1 LFGVFEEFCQVG
13 LPERGGR
20 VGAVPAGF
28 RADGDEHVTAAP
40 DPPEG
45 VLQDAELRRASSRR
59 TGVDKAMDMFLA
71 IEKVTGGLIF
81 LKLNSTTPQTRL
93 IAD

>member
-1 LFGVFEEFCQVG
+1 VLDELLQAG
-13 LPERGGR
+13 LPERRRR

-28 RADGDEHVTAAP
+28 FADGDDHVTAAL
-40 DPPEG
+40 DPPDG
-45 VLQDAELRRASSRR
+45 VLQDAELRRTSSRR

>member
-1 LFGVFEEFCQVG
+1 MFEALFQVG
-13 LPERGGR
+13 LPERRRR

-28 RADGDEHVTAAP
+28 RADRDEHVAAAP
-40 DPPEG
+40 NPSDG
-45 VLQDAELRRASSRR
+45 VFQDAELRRASSRR

-81 LKLNSTTPQTRL
+81 L
-93 IAD
+93 

>member
-1 LFGVFEEFCQVG
+1 VLEELFQVG
-13 LPERGGR
+13 LPERRGR

-40 DPPEG
+40 DTPDG
-45 VLQDAELRRASSRR
+45 VLQNAELRRASSRG

-71 IEKVTGGLIF
+71 IDEVTGGLIF
-81 LKLNSTTPQTRL
+81 L
-93 IAD
+93 